1 MSTAATIYSPGTYR
15 GVIGPLWGA
24 RNANAIVHNAK
35 SITQRLNEGMFVV
48 GATDR
53 RPCAV
58 ES

>member
-1 MSTAATIYSPGTYR
+1 MSSATTIYSQGSYR
-15 GVIGPLWGA
+15 GVSGPLWGT

-35 SITQRLNEGMFVV
+35 SITQRLNEGIFVV

-58 ES
+58 ER